1 MEEIRKQFSRLIP
14 ADKIRPYTVSNQA
27 DMVKGKLNAAY
38 TSDKTGLF
46 LDKVILYK
54 EIAEVL
60 AEKGFIPKED
70 IKTFRNIL
78 GKFQRGKT
86 RRSPGNLRKQKS
98 MFLHALLVCKNSVVI
113 SKYP

>member
-1 MEEIRKQFSRLIP
+1 MEEIRKQFSRLSP
-14 ADKIRPYTVSNQA
+14 ADKIRQDTVSNQA

-60 AEKGFIPKED
+60 AEKGFDVCIYRGVNMNDSWTEISWENSKE
-70 IKTFRNIL
+70 
-78 GKFQRGKT
+78 GK
-86 RRSPGNLRKQKS
+86 PGEVRE
-98 MFLHALLVCKNSVVI
+98 I
-113 SKYP
+113 